1 MASAAYQGSIE
12 KLKKQ
17 ENASRGVS
25 ELEQKPKKEDETS
38 KDGYQILQ
46 EMEFV
51 KI

>member
-1 MASAAYQGSIE
+1 MQAEVSKS
-12 KLKKQ
+12 
-17 ENASRGVS
+17 NGVD